1 MQITH
6 AFGSHQKTRDTSGI
20 FALALPVIRPYQR
33 RMKILFLGDVMGRS
47 GRTAI
52 TTHLP
57 RLRADWRLDFVVVNG
72 ENATSGMGLSAPHA
86 KLLLEAGADVITL
99 GDHAFDQKDML
110 AFAAQEP
117 RIIRPLNFSK
127 AAPGVGA
134 RVFNAT
140 NGRKVLVAQ
149 ALGQVF
155 MKRPFDDP
163 FSALDAVLRQ
173 YPMGGQV
180 QASLI
185 DIHCEATSEKMALG
199 HFCDGR
205 ASIVVG
211 THTHVPTGDAMIL
224 GGGTAYQT
232 DAGMCGDYNSVIG
245 MDKAEPLRRFITGM
259 PKDRFSPAEA
269 EATLSGLY
277 VETDD
282 RTGKATRVVMVRQG
296 GKLAPSGPA

>member
-1 MQITH
+1 
-6 AFGSHQKTRDTSGI
+6 
-20 FALALPVIRPYQR
+20 
-33 RMKILFLGDVMGRS
+33 MGRA
-47 GRTAI
+47 GRAAV

-57 RLRADWRLDFVVVNG
+57 RLRDAWKLDFVIVNG
-72 ENATSGMGLSAPHA
+72 ENATGGMGLSGAHA
-86 KLLLEAGADVITL
+86 KVLLDAGADVVTL

-110 AFAAQEP
+110 GFIANEP
-117 RIIRPLNFSK
+117 RIIRPLNYSK

-134 RVFNAT
+134 RVFTAPG
-140 NGRKVLVAQ
+140 GRKVLVAQ
-149 ALGQVF
+149 VLGQVF

-163 FSALDAVLRQ
+163 FSAMDTVLRQ

-180 QASLI
+180 AASLV
-185 DIHCEATSEKMALG
+185 DIHCEATSEKMAMG

-211 THTHVPTGDAMIL
+211 THTHVPTADATIMP
-224 GGGTAYQT
+224 GGTAYQT

-259 PKDRFSPAEA
+259 PKERFSPALD

-277 VETDD
+277 VETDNQ
-282 RTGKATRVVMVRQG
+282 TGKATRVEMVRQG
-296 GKLAPSGPA
+296 GRLAPAGPA